1 MGMLMNRIGGLLL
14 AALLVSGGSPWTP
27 ALFAAETEGPLSV
40 EAIGLLAR
48 SHSVEW
54 LGSLEKGISRLQ
66 ADGPLP
72 MVAFDLVLEAVGAG
86 SLAEDPLEAARDLHD
101 AAREADRARRRGVAS
116 ALLRAEIRLAWQA
129 SRESA
134 RGFLLRADPRGEKAA
149 QGFSA
154 NNRRAWDPD
163 HVGRN
168 APEAGSQGSGVEGR
182 R

>member
-1 MGMLMNRIGGLLL
+1 MCMNRIGGLLL
-14 AALLVSGGSPWTP
+14 AALLVSGGSPWSP
-27 ALFAAETEGPLSV
+27 ALFAAETEGSLSA

-54 LGSLEKGISRLQ
+54 LGSLEKGISQLQ

-72 MVAFDLVLEAVGAG
+72 SAAFDLVLEAVGAG

-101 AAREADRARRRGVAS
+101 TAREADRARRRGVAS

-134 RGFLLRADPRGEKAA
+134 RGLVHRADSRGENAV
-149 QGFSA
+149 QGFAA

-163 HVGRN
+163 HMGRS
-168 APEAGSQGSGVEGR
+168 APEAGTQGSGVGGR